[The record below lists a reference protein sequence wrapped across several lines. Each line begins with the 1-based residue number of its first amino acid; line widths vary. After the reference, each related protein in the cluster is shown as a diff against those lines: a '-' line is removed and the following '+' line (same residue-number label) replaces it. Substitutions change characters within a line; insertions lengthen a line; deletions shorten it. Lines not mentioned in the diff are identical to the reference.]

1 LLTPSIRSHDHQG
14 GHAGRLRHRSAGL
27 DGGLVPAAVLLRI
40 AAGTDLP
47 TAIRVGALLQAALL
61 PSGSAPVIG
70 PDRSSAGPPPRY
82 KSPKR
87 PFRLVPLLVA
97 IVLAAVVLGSSVNF
111 MVESVLK
118 ISRVHIKVQM
128 FRVFQRILTPTLVLI
143 AAPVFTIVV
152 LPIHRASFS
161 PLCSWPILGILANLT
176 SSVPLSTS

>member
-1 LLTPSIRSHDHQG
+1 MIIKEDTPAVFVTGRPVST
-14 GHAGRLRHRSAGL
+14 AGSSRPPASSESQQAPTYRPPSESAPSYRPPSFP
-27 DGGLVPAAVLLRI
+27 PAAHLSSVP
-40 AAGTDLP
+40 TDP
-47 TAIRVGALLQAALL
+47 
-61 PSGSAPVIG
+61 APW
-70 PDRSSAGPPPRY
+70 RSAGPPPRY